1 MSDEQKPKEELIAE
15 LSALRA
21 ELAQLRDA
29 ALREHEAEEA
39 ARQTRE
45 RYRSLVES
53 TEDSIYVVG
62 PETQY
67 IFMNKIHRERLGIQG
82 TEYVG
87 RAYADYHGQEETEV
101 FAKKLKTVF
110 ITGRSVSYQHRS
122 LLNGKY
128 YLRTLSPIKDTGGRT
143 TSVTVVSKD
152 INELKRAEV
161 ERDKIIFELQDAMD
175 QIKTLKGLIPICAW
189 CKKIRDDSG
198 YWQKLETYLKEHSDV
213 DFTHGMCDECAKKM
227 EEEDREALERDLD
240 RDLGQAD
247 GA

>member
-1 MSDEQKPKEELIAE
+1 MSDELKPKEELIAE
-15 LSALRA
+15 LHALRA
-21 ELAQLRDA
+21 ELAELRDA
-29 ALREHEAEEA
+29 SLREHEAEEA

-53 TEDSIYVVG
+53 TDDSIYVVG

-87 RAYADYHGQEETEV
+87 HAYADYHGEEETEI
-101 FAKKLKTVF
+101 FTKKLKTVF
-110 ITGRSVSYQHRS
+110 ITGKSVNYQHRS
-122 LLNGKY
+122 LRNGKY
-128 YLRTLSPIKDTGGRT
+128 YLRTLSPIKDPRGRT
-143 TSVTVVSKD
+143 TAVTVVSKD

-198 YWQKLETYLKEHSDV
+198 YWQKLETYLKDHSDV
-213 DFTHGMCDECAKKM
+213 DFTHGMCEECAKKM
-227 EEEDREALERDLD
+227 EEEDQAALD
-240 RDLGQAD
+240 RDLSEAD
-247 GA
+247 GE